1 MAKKKSN
8 RKGEIKMTNEEIKN
22 TEEVVNNEIET
33 AASNEGEEN
42 VNNETETTE
51 VVVNNNETVIEPEV
65 QEPNPEDPEVKP
77 EELEVKPA
85 DESDDEDQNEI
96 QPDEVKEACV
106 VKCEKLNVRKEASKT
121 AEVVCVISKDA
132 ALTVSITKSTED
144 FYKVYTINNEVLVEG
159 YCVKDFIKIK

>member
-1 MAKKKSN
+1 MAKKKNN

-22 TEEVVNNEIET
+22 EEQVVTEEVET
-33 AASNEGEEN
+33 TVSNEGEEN
-42 VNNETETTE
+42 VVEDVNANNEE
-51 VVVNNNETVIEPEV
+51 VEKNEEPVVD
-65 QEPNPEDPEVKP
+65 PED
-77 EELEVKPA
+77 KPA
-85 DESDDEDQNEI
+85 DETEEDTPADESNDEDQNEI
-96 QPDEVKEACV
+96 QPDEVKDACV

-121 AEVVCVISKDA
+121 SEVVCVINKDT

>member
-22 TEEVVNNEIET
+22 TEEVVNDEIET

-42 VNNETETTE
+42 ANNETEITE
-51 VVVNNNETVIEPEV
+51 VVVNNNETVIEPV
-65 QEPNPEDPEVKP
+65 
-77 EELEVKPA
+77 EETEQN
-85 DESDDEDQNEI
+85 EEQNEDQNEI

>member
-1 MAKKKSN
+1 MAKKKTN
-8 RKGEIKMTNEEIKN
+8 RQGEIKMTNEEIKN
-22 TEEVVNNEIET
+22 NEPVVTEEIQPTV
-33 AASNEGEEN
+33 SNEGEEN
-42 VNNETETTE
+42 ANNETEITE
-51 VVVNNNETVIEPEV
+51 VIVNNDDVVIEPVDET
-65 QEPNPEDPEVKP
+65 
-77 EELEVKPA
+77 EETEETEQDKPA
-85 DESDDEDQNEI
+85 DESDDEEQDEI

-121 AEVVCVISKDA
+121 SEVVCVISKDA

>member
-1 MAKKKSN
+1 MAKKKTN

-22 TEEVVNNEIET
+22 NEPVVTEEIQPTV
-33 AASNEGEEN
+33 SNEGEEN
-42 VNNETETTE
+42 ANNETEITE
-51 VVVNNNETVIEPEV
+51 VIVNNDDVVIEPVDET
-65 QEPNPEDPEVKP
+65 
-77 EELEVKPA
+77 EETEETEQDKPA
-85 DESDDEDQNEI
+85 DESDDEEQDEI

-121 AEVVCVISKDA
+121 SEVVCVISKDA